1 MSDELNPIKQDI
13 IENVSEDG
21 VEPGSQTHNIREH
34 FQILC
39 QPIDICNICKIT
51 ISRNEWDIEK

>member
-13 IENVSEDG
+13 IENISEGG

-39 QPIDICNICKIT
+39 QQTANAK
-51 ISRNEWDIEK
+51 SVQNNDIEK